1 MTFSGER
8 SGGQEGKRSCPLD
21 HFLGHLRYEKN
32 FSIHTIKAYE
42 RDLSKFFD
50 YIDRMNVSLEDV
62 DHRTIRSFLGI
73 LHKQGKQNQTTSRYL
88 ASIRSFFRFCM
99 KRKLLDDNPAAIVAN
114 PKFFKPIPSFLTEGE
129 MEEFITLPVI
139 SLRDMAIFEILYAT
153 GIRVGE
159 LIGINMDDINFK
171 ERVIRIRGKGKKE
184 RLVLFGDKSKTAL
197 NYYLQ
202 VRPVFLKD
210 NPKEEALFLSHAGKR
225 LDNRSIERI
234 VDKYWQI
241 SGLQKK
247 ITPHSFRH
255 SFATH
260 LLGRGVDLRC
270 IQELLGHESISSTET
285 YTHINTKELI
295 DVYNRSHPKA
305 NSIEE
310 ISTKQD
316 NIDKPHNINKPSNL
330 RFLPE

>member
-1 MTFSGER
+1 MSFSGER
-8 SGGQEGKRSCPLD
+8 SGGQEGKRSCPLGQ
-21 HFLGHLRYEKN
+21 FLEYLQHEKN
-32 FSIHTIKAYE
+32 FSVHTIKAYE

-50 YIDRMNVSLEDV
+50 YIDRMNVSLEDI
-62 DHRTIRSFLGI
+62 DHRTIRGFLGES
-73 LHKQGKQNQTTSRYL
+73 HKQGNQKQTTSRYL
-88 ASIRSFFRFCM
+88 ASIRSFFKFCM

-114 PKFFKPIPSFLTEGE
+114 PKYFKPVPSFLTEGE
-129 MEEFITLPVI
+129 MEGFISLPI
-139 SLRDMAIFEILYAT
+139 IALRDMAIFEILYAT

-159 LIGINMDDINFK
+159 LIEINMNDINFK
-171 ERVIRIRGKGKKE
+171 ERVIRIKGKGKKE
-184 RLVLFGDKSKTAL
+184 RIVLFGDKSKTAL

-202 VRPVFLKD
+202 VRPVFLK
-210 NPKEEALFLSHAGKR
+210 NNSQEKALFLSHAGKR
-225 LDNRSIERI
+225 LDSRSIERI

-295 DVYNRSHPKA
+295 DVYNKSHPRA
-305 NSIEE
+305 NSIDEVL
-310 ISTKQD
+310 
-316 NIDKPHNINKPSNL
+316 DKREKEDERTSY
-330 RFLPE
+330 